1 MRASTLKRL
10 ERFNA
15 GIKILEDLRKARKDV
30 FVNDLKLLS
39 LAERNIQVCVEF
51 IVDLSNFVIGKLGLK
66 IPESY
71 KESIERIHEAGVI
84 DDELKNSL
92 MDLVGLRNILVHMY
106 ADIKADLI
114 FDELDEI
121 VKNLKFG
128 VNKLLEF
135 CEQKRLDP

>member
-1 MRASTLKRL
+1 
-10 ERFNA
+10 
-15 GIKILEDLRKARKDV
+15 
-30 FVNDLKLLS
+30 
-39 LAERNIQVCVEF
+39 
-51 IVDLSNFVIGKLGLK
+51 VIGKLGLK

-114 FDELDEI
+114 FNELDEI
-121 VKNLKFG
+121 VKNLKLG

>member
-1 MRASTLKRL
+1 MRASTLRRL

-30 FVNDLKLLS
+30 FVSDLKLLS

-121 VKNLKFG
+121 VKNLKLG

>member
-15 GIKILEDLRKARKDV
+15 GIEILEDVRKARKDV
-30 FVNDLKLLS
+30 FISDLKLLS

-51 IVDLSNFVIGKLGLK
+51 IIDLSNFVIGKLGLK
-66 IPESY
+66 IPENY
-71 KESIERIHEAGVI
+71 KESIEKIHEAGVI

-92 MDLVGLRNILVHMY
+92 IDLVGLRNILVHMY

-114 FDELDEI
+114 FDELGEI
-121 VKNLKFG
+121 VRNLKLG

-135 CEQKRLDP
+135 CKQKGIDP

>member
-15 GIKILEDLRKARKDV
+15 GIEILEDVRKARKDV
-30 FVNDLKLLS
+30 FISDLKLLS

-51 IVDLSNFVIGKLGLK
+51 IIDLSNFVIGKLGLK
-66 IPESY
+66 IPENY
-71 KESIERIHEAGVI
+71 KESIERIHEAGAI

-92 MDLVGLRNILVHMY
+92 IDLVGLRNILVHMY

-114 FDELDEI
+114 FDELGEI
-121 VKNLKFG
+121 VRNLKLG

-135 CEQKRLDP
+135 CKQKGIDP

>member
-1 MRASTLKRL
+1 MRASTLRRL

-30 FVNDLKLLS
+30 FVSDLKLLS

-114 FDELDEI
+114 FNELDEI
-121 VKNLKFG
+121 VKNLKLG